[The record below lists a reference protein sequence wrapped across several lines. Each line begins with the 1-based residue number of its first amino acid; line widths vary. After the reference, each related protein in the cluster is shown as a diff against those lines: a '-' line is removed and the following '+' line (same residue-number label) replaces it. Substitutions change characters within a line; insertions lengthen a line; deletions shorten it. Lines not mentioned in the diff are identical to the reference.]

1 MSTPTLPRPAE
12 ATAEPLTV
20 TDQPQMSGRTD
31 CYACPHPRTRHG
43 RNGCTSTETNNEQC
57 PCSVTYMDL

>member
-43 RNGCTSTETNNEQC
+43 SRIFEMGARCRAWGRS
-57 PCSVTYMDL
+57 